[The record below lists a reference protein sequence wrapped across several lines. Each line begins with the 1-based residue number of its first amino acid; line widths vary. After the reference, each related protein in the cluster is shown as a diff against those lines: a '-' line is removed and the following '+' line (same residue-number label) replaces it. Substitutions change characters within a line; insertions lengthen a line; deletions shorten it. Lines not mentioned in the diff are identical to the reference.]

1 MQSQKSLLP
10 FIEVNPTTAPIGTV
24 ILLHGLGADG
34 NDFVPFVK
42 ELHLPANL
50 PLRFVFP
57 NAPTRPV
64 TINNGY
70 VMPAWYDILS
80 MNIDQRADQTGLI
93 ESVHALNHLI
103 ENEIKLGTPA
113 DKIILAGFSQGA
125 VVALTTALRHA
136 ERLAGVL
143 VLSGYL
149 PNAQE
154 LATDA
159 SSANR
164 TTPIFMAHGTQDPV
178 IPFNVGQA
186 AFEVLKKAE
195 FAISW
200 HSYAM
205 AHSVCEKEAQDI
217 ATWLKRI
224 YLA

>member
-10 FIEVNPTTAPIGTV
+10 YIEVNPVEPPVGSV

-34 NDFVPFVK
+34 NDFVPFVD
-42 ELHLPANL
+42 ELKLPTNL

-70 VMPAWYDILS
+70 VMPAWYDIIS
-80 MNIDQRADQTGLI
+80 MNIDQRADQTGLAD
-93 ESVHALNHLI
+93 SVSALNHLI
-103 ENEIKLGTPA
+103 ENEVKLGIPA

-125 VVALTTALRHA
+125 VVALTTALRHTD
-136 ERLAGVL
+136 RLAGVL

-159 SSANR
+159 SPANR
-164 TTPIFMAHGTQDPV
+164 STPIFMAHGTQDPV

-186 AFEVLKKAE
+186 AFDVLKKAK
-195 FAISW
+195 FAVSW

-205 AHSVCEKEAQDI
+205 AHSVCEKEIQDI
-217 ATWLKRI
+217 ANWLKRI
-224 YLA
+224 YTL